1 MWEAVQLPRETDA
14 PEEMERLIQQF
25 TEEKMQEYDGSVF
38 FCISRKDKER
48 RLTLRQAAQ
57 ACRLS
62 ARDGRA
68 MCTAFSAQKLADRPG
83 RDVLF
88 VEPSMQQ
95 YLDEYLDACPAGR
108 RHMLIYCRRKGNG
121 PCLRTSIFMDFWW
134 NRGVDIWDLGEQ

>member
-1 MWEAVQLPRETDA
+1 MWEAVQLSQATDT

-25 TEEKMQEYDGSVF
+25 AEGKMREYDGSVF

>member
-1 MWEAVQLPRETDA
+1 MWEVVQLPRETDA
-14 PEEMERLIQQF
+14 QEETERLIQQF
-25 TEEKMQEYDGSVF
+25 AEEKMQEYDGNIF
-38 FCISRKDKER
+38 FCISRRDQER

-68 MCTAFSAQKLADRPG
+68 MCTAFSAQKLAERPG

>member
-1 MWEAVQLPRETDA
+1 MWEAVQLPRDTDA
-14 PEEMERLIQQF
+14 PEETERLIQQF
-25 TEEKMQEYDGSVF
+25 AEEKLQEYDGSVF
-38 FCISRKDKER
+38 FCISRRDQER

-68 MCTAFSAQKLADRPG
+68 MCTAFSAQKLADRSG

-95 YLDEYLDACPAGR
+95 YLDEYLDACPAGWR
-108 RHMLIYCRRKGNG
+108 YVLIYCRCKGNG

>member
-14 PEEMERLIQQF
+14 PEETERLIQQF
-25 TEEKMQEYDGSVF
+25 AEEKMREYDGSVF
-38 FCISRKDKER
+38 FCISRRDQER

-68 MCTAFSAQKLADRPG
+68 MCTAFSAQKLAERPG

-88 VEPSMQQ
+88 VDPAMQS
-95 YLDEYLDACPAGR
+95 YLGEYLDICPAGTR
-108 RHMLIYCRRKGNG
+108 NVLIYCRRKGNG

>member
-14 PEEMERLIQQF
+14 PEETERLIQQF
-25 TEEKMQEYDGSVF
+25 AEEKMQEYDGNVF
-38 FCISRKDKER
+38 FCISRRDQER

-68 MCTAFSAQKLADRPG
+68 MCTAFSAQKLAERPG

-108 RHMLIYCRRKGNG
+108 RYVLIYCRRKGNG

>member
-14 PEEMERLIQQF
+14 PEETERLIQQF
-25 TEEKMQEYDGSVF
+25 AEEKMREYDGSVF
-38 FCISRKDKER
+38 FCISRRDQER

-95 YLDEYLDACPAGR
+95 YLGEYLDACSAGR

>member
-1 MWEAVQLPRETDA
+1 MWEVVQLPRETDA
-14 PEEMERLIQQF
+14 QEEMERLIQQF
-25 TEEKMQEYDGSVF
+25 AEEKMQEYDGNIF
-38 FCISRKDKER
+38 FCISRRDQER

-68 MCTAFSAQKLADRPG
+68 MCTAFSAQKLAERPG

-95 YLDEYLDACPAGR
+95 YLDEYLDACSAGR

>member
-1 MWEAVQLPRETDA
+1 MWEAVQLSQATDT

-25 TEEKMQEYDGSVF
+25 AEGKMREYDGSVF
-38 FCISRKDKER
+38 FCISRRDKDR

-88 VEPSMQQ
+88 VDPAMQE
-95 YLDEYLDACPAGR
+95 YLGEYLDACPAGA
-108 RHMLIYCRRKGNG
+108 RHVLIYCRRKGNG